1 MGWTRSLAES
11 RGRLRVHYE
20 LLIDSKR
27 KFEVAELELDNEGE
41 EPDGFKCIDGEEEVD
56 VEEDLEVEPSGSVRN
71 PMMIC
76 RMGFWSNNYCND
88 TNCQFPLNPPN
99 PHI

>member
-1 MGWTRSLAES
+1 M
-11 RGRLRVHYE
+11 
-20 LLIDSKR
+20 
-27 KFEVAELELDNEGE
+27 DNEGE

-76 RMGFWSNNYCND
+76 
-88 TNCQFPLNPPN
+88 
-99 PHI
+99 